1 MFQALHCTPLWRCL
15 SPSFRP
21 RPRMRTVASDRIC
34 NCHQLAVVAVV
45 VAVVLYF
52 IPICCICRN
61 LRTFLG
67 GPNGPKIC
75 VRGTKFDFEDWGGG
89 GGGAVL
95 YPVLDN
101 FKTILGQFRISLEQ
115 IRDNFKTS
123 LGRWRWRWCCTLS
136 RPRLAPGA
144 VRAAV
149 AGGRHFWAAVLWLV
163 AAWTHPPTYVV
174 AERCP
179 RAPTTD
185 GLWPILSLV
194 VPSVPQ
200 FLT

>member
-1 MFQALHCTPLWRCL
+1 
-15 SPSFRP
+15 
-21 RPRMRTVASDRIC
+21 MRTVASDRIC

-144 VRAAV
+144 VRAAG

-163 AAWTHPPTYVV
+163 AAWTHPRPDV
-174 AERCP
+174 RCRGTLPQGANNGRFMADIIP
-179 RAPTTD
+179 RCSLCSTIPD
-185 GLWPILSLV
+185 LRPVPLWGSS
-194 VPSVPQ
+194 SVQ
-200 FLT
+200 K